1 MVLQGV
7 NIIVPFLTVP
17 YVTRVFGAS
26 TYGVFAVALNWVTY
40 FQMIVEYG
48 FDLSAT
54 RRVVGAADDPKKLNA
69 LVSAV
74 VAARLLLVALCLVVT
89 GVLAVSCVATGEQL
103 GCMVVLFS
111 MLVGIAL
118 QLNWLFLGLQD
129 MKFITVATAAARVA
143 SAILIVL
150 MVNRADQLLLYAFLY
165 SFTFLLSGVL
175 THVFAWKKYRVRLAP
190 IRVKD
195 VRDIFKDGFPLFLSN
210 AASKIISNVGVTVL
224 GVFQT
229 TAVVGSYSVALKIPQ
244 IINMMFSPVSQA
256 LYPKVN
262 EVCLQSKAEAKHYV
276 LKLATPIVG
285 AFTLCLAAIV
295 ILRRPLVGLLF
306 GEDYLS
312 CADALI
318 PLALWVILGVVNNFL
333 GVQLLIPFGYQTV
346 YSRLVLIDSVL
357 SLVLNVVLG
366 ATFGAMGVA
375 SAVAIA
381 EAVLTALLYLS
392 LRKVATADSD

>member
-7 NIIVPFLTVP
+7 NIIVPFLTIP

-54 RRVVGAADDPKKLNA
+54 RRVVGAAGDTKRLGR

-74 VAARLLLVALCLVVT
+74 VAARLLLVALCLAAT
-89 GVLAVSCVATGEQL
+89 GVLAATCAATGEQL

-111 MLVGIAL
+111 MLIGIAL

-129 MKFITVATAAARVA
+129 MKFITVATAVARVT
-143 SAILIVL
+143 SAVLIVV
-150 MVNRADQLLLYAFLY
+150 MVNRPDQLLLYAFLY

-175 THVFAWKKYRVRLAP
+175 THVFAWRKYRVCFAL
-190 IRVKD
+190 IGFKD
-195 VRDIFKDGFPLFLSN
+195 IHETFKDGFPLFLSN
-210 AASKIISNVGVTVL
+210 AASKVISNVGVTVL
-224 GVFQT
+224 SVFQT
-229 TAVVGSYSVALKIPQ
+229 TAVVGSYSAALKIPQ

-262 EVCLQSKAEAKHYV
+262 EICLRSKAEAKRYV
-276 LKLATPIVG
+276 LKLAFPIVAG
-285 AFTLCLAAIV
+285 FAICLAAIV
-295 ILRRPLVGLLF
+295 LLRAPLVGLLF

-318 PLALWVILGVVNNFL
+318 PLAFWVLLGVINNFL
-333 GVQLLIPFGYQTV
+333 GVQLLIPFGYQDV
-346 YSRLVLIDSVL
+346 YSKLILADSIL
-357 SLVLNVVLG
+357 SLALNVVLG
-366 ATFGAMGVA
+366 AVFGAMGVS
-375 SAVAIA
+375 SAVAVA
-381 EAVLTALLYLS
+381 EAVLTALLYFS
-392 LRKVATADSD
+392 LRKVATD

>member
-7 NIIVPFLTVP
+7 NIIVPFLTIP
-17 YVTRVFGAS
+17 YVTRIFGAS
-26 TYGVFAVALNWVTY
+26 TYGVFAIALNWVTY

-54 RRVVGAADDPKKLNA
+54 RRVVGVADDPKRLGG

-74 VAARLLLVALCLVVT
+74 VAARLLLVALCLAAT
-89 GVLAVSCVATGEQL
+89 GVLAVTCAATGEQL
-103 GCMVVLFS
+103 GCMIVLFS

-129 MKFITVATAAARVA
+129 MKFITVATAVARVA
-143 SAILIVL
+143 SAALIVL

-165 SFTFLLSGVL
+165 SFTFLISGVL
-175 THVFAWKKYRVRLAP
+175 THIFAWRKYRVRFAP
-190 IRVKD
+190 IRFKD
-195 VRDIFKDGFPLFLSN
+195 VCETFRDGFPLFLSN

-224 GVFQT
+224 SVFQA

-262 EVCLQSKAEAKHYV
+262 EVCLRSRAEARCYV
-276 LKLATPIVG
+276 LKLSVPIIGGFSV
-285 AFTLCLAAIV
+285 CLGVIV
-295 ILRRPLVGLLF
+295 LLRVPLVSLLF

-312 CADALI
+312 CADTLI
-318 PLALWVILGVVNNFL
+318 PLTLWVLLGVVNNFL
-333 GVQLLIPFGYQTV
+333 GVQLLIPFGYQGV
-346 YSRLVLIDSVL
+346 YSKLILADSAL
-357 SLVLNVVLG
+357 SLVLNAALG
-366 ATFGAMGVA
+366 AAFGAMGVA

-381 EAVLTALLYLS
+381 EAVLTVLLYFS
-392 LRKVATADSD
+392 LRKVATD

>member
-7 NIIVPFLTVP
+7 NIIVPFLTIP

-54 RRVVGAADDPKKLNA
+54 RRVVGAADDPKRLGG

-74 VAARLLLVALCLVVT
+74 VAARLLLVALCLAAT
-89 GVLAVSCVATGEQL
+89 GVLAATCAATGEQL

-129 MKFITVATAAARVA
+129 MKFITVATAVARVA
-143 SAILIVL
+143 SAVLIVL

-175 THVFAWKKYRVRLAP
+175 THIFAWRKYRVRFAP
-190 IRVKD
+190 IGFKD
-195 VRDIFKDGFPLFLSN
+195 VCDAFKDGFPLFLSY

-229 TAVVGSYSVALKIPQ
+229 TAVVGSYSVVLKIPQ

-256 LYPKVN
+256 LYPRVN
-262 EVCLQSKAEAKHYV
+262 EVCLRSKSEAKRYV
-276 LKLATPIVG
+276 LKLAIPIVG
-285 AFTLCLAAIV
+285 GFAVCLAAIV
-295 ILRRPLVGLLF
+295 LLRGSLVGLLF
-306 GEDYLS
+306 GDDYLS

-318 PLALWVILGVVNNFL
+318 SLVLWVLLGVVNNFL
-333 GVQLLIPFGYQTV
+333 GVQLLIPFGYQAV
-346 YSRLVLIDSVL
+346 YSKLILADSVL

-366 ATFGAMGVA
+366 AAFGAMGVA

-381 EAVLTALLYLS
+381 EAVLTALLFFN
-392 LRKVATADSD
+392 LRKVTTD

>member
-7 NIIVPFLTVP
+7 NIIVPFLTIP

-26 TYGVFAVALNWVTY
+26 AYGVFAVALNWVTY

-54 RRVVGAADDPKKLNA
+54 RRVVGVADDPKRLGR

-74 VAARLLLVALCLVVT
+74 VAARLMLVALCLAAT
-89 GVLAVSCVATGEQL
+89 GVLAVTCTATGEQL

-129 MKFITVATAAARVA
+129 MKFITVATAVARVA
-143 SAILIVL
+143 SAVLIVL

-175 THVFAWKKYRVRLAP
+175 THLFAWRKYRVRFAS
-190 IRVKD
+190 IRFKD
-195 VRDIFKDGFPLFLSN
+195 VCDALRDGFPLFLSY

-224 GVFQT
+224 GFSQT

-256 LYPKVN
+256 LYPRVN
-262 EVCLQSKAEAKHYV
+262 EECLRSKIEAKRYV
-276 LKLATPIVG
+276 LRLAIPIVG
-285 AFTLCLAAIV
+285 GFAVCLAAIV
-295 ILRRPLVGLLF
+295 LLRKPLVGLLF
-306 GEDYLS
+306 GKDYLS
-312 CADALI
+312 CADTLI
-318 PLALWVILGVVNNFL
+318 PLALWVLLGVVNNFL
-333 GVQLLIPFGYQTV
+333 GVQLLIPFGYQAA
-346 YSRLVLIDSVL
+346 YSKLILADSVL

-366 ATFGAMGVA
+366 SAFGAMGVA

-381 EAVLTALLYLS
+381 ETVLTVLLFFS
-392 LRKVATADSD
+392 LRKVTTD

>member
-262 EVCLQSKAEAKHYV
+262 EVCLQSKTEARHYV

-366 ATFGAMGVA
+366 ATFGAIGVA